1 MGVGAGPLSAIRHHT
16 KCTRTVLMTDKS
28 ASFGRLNK
36 PSLIK
41 PLRGISDETPCQ
53 PDGAQVCLR
62 SAFHEGRTTGLP
74 CSASVPEWVR
84 SALSADSAYGHEK
97 RHTNPSTGLL
107 TFWSKPLSA
116 FGLPSITTF
125 IRRSHVLTLPLHPS
139 SGPHWH

>member
-1 MGVGAGPLSAIRHHT
+1 MLRLLNPYPPRYRAAFACSLLRYPPLYGLA
-16 KCTRTVLMTDKS
+16 
-28 ASFGRLNK
+28 
-36 PSLIK
+36 
-41 PLRGISDETPCQ
+41 
-53 PDGAQVCLR
+53 LR